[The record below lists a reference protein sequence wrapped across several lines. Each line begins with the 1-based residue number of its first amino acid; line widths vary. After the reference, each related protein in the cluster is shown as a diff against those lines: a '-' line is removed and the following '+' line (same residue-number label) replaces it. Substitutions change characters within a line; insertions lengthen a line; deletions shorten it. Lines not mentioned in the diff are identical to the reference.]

1 VRTTADGVT
10 EDGPAPRLEELA
22 HEIKNPLNC
31 ALNGAAALQ
40 RRLDELGLQDEALT
54 RAAGIVASSCERIHE
69 VVDRLARRPEA
80 LDLRKA
86 VEDTVRLMGARVSV
100 EASGDTTVVCR
111 PGPIRQALLNLL
123 INAIQANERGR
134 GRTDIHITGHDE
146 GVVVSVRDEGP
157 GVPDLIAER
166 IFDPGFTTKASGTGL
181 GLAVAA
187 RVAEEHGGRL
197 VLLRGSPGATFELSV
212 PRT

>member
-1 VRTTADGVT
+1 MT

-31 ALNGAAALQ
+31 ALNGTAALQ
-40 RRLDELGLQDEALT
+40 RRLDELGLQDETLT
-54 RAAGIVASSCERIHE
+54 RAAGIVVASCERIHE
-69 VVDRLARRPEA
+69 VVDRLARRPQA
-80 LDLRKA
+80 LDLREA
-86 VEDTVRLMGARVSV
+86 VEATVALMGARVAI

-123 INAIQANERGR
+123 INAAQANGEGL
-134 GRTDIHITGHDE
+134 GRTDVHIAGHDS

-157 GVPDLIAER
+157 GVPDPIAER
-166 IFDPGFTTKASGTGL
+166 IFEPGFTTKASGTGF

-187 RVAEEHGGRL
+187 RIAEEHGGAL
-197 VLLRGSPGATFELSV
+197 VLIRGTPGASFELSL